1 MTVVQTVFVFVVIP
15 LVIYGVIALL
25 TLWPKFTKSS
35 RYRPGQE
42 WNFEPVWWTGNPAG
56 VGSGTNDSHTPNG
69 TVDSADS
76 AEAPVRTARGGAS
89 GRW

>member
-1 MTVVQTVFVFVVIP
+1 VTVVQTVFVFVAIP
-15 LVIYGVIALL
+15 LAIYGVIALL

-42 WNFEPVWWTGNPAG
+42 WNFEPVWWTGNRAG
-56 VGSGTNDSHTPNG
+56 VGSGTNESHTPNG
-69 TVDSADS
+69 IAASTDS
-76 AEAPVRTARGGAS
+76 EGEQVRTARGGAS